1 MIVGIG
7 VDIAEISRFE
17 KIIERYAERFSERIL
32 CETERQQ
39 FEHRNHSASFLASRF
54 AAKEAISK
62 ALGTGIAEGIGFHDL
77 EIINNDLGK
86 PDIRFHGQARIVIE
100 QRGIRHSFLSL
111 SDEKHYA
118 VAMVVLESD

>member
-17 KIIERYAERFSERIL
+17 KIIERHAERFCERIL
-32 CETERQQ
+32 CGPEREQ
-39 FEHRNHSASFLASRF
+39 FERRNRSASFLASRF
-54 AAKEAISK
+54 AAKEAVSK

-77 EIINNDLGK
+77 EIINNELGK
-86 PDIRFHGQARIVIE
+86 PDIRFHGQARAVIE
-100 QRGIRHSFLSL
+100 QRGILRSFLSL

-118 VAMVVLESD
+118 VAMVVLEAD